1 MRLVALVF
9 GALLSTACLA
19 NEAASLSEGK
29 IKSLIA
35 SVTEASNRMMMS
47 GSKVEDVD
55 AMFAMFSEDFVYI
68 HEVYG
73 GTYTRELLY
82 GNSMRNLKAGRYK
95 LTESRYELLN
105 VIPGLNAAAVERRE
119 TKTGKRHL
127 AVFEFKGEKISKI
140 TEYWK

>member
-1 MRLVALVF
+1 MKLAALVF
-9 GALLSTACLA
+9 GLLLSTACLA
-19 NEAASLSEGK
+19 NDVAGLPEEK

-35 SVTEASNRMMMS
+35 SVTEASNRMMMN

-55 AMFAMFSEDFVYI
+55 AMFAMYTDDFVYI

-82 GNSMRNLKAGRYK
+82 GNSVRNVKAGRYK
-95 LTESRYELLN
+95 FTEPRYQLLN

-119 TKTGKRHL
+119 TKTGKSHL